1 MTHIIITRLE
11 VLPEL
16 PTCDRDKSGKMARMD
31 FLPAGCHEPLVC
43 KKCSEATHRTG
54 GMLVS
59 GLAPR
64 LCLCDRLISLSLTSS
79 RPVHVVAGVGI
90 SLPFMGYI
98 PLRAQ
103 TTFTQ
108 SSVHGHWGCSRLL
121 ATVNHAAVKCGC
133 TYPFEAVRDPPART
147 PGRGSAGPTNSMC
160 NLLRTPHTAFPGGRA
175 VLRSRHLCPRC
186 RFLRILANTACF
198 RLFVFISLWF

>member
-98 PLRAQ
+98 PLRADHIHAVLCPR
-103 TTFTQ
+103 TLGLLPPLGDCEPC
-108 SSVHGHWGCSRLL
+108 SCEVRVHIPIRGRARPS
-121 ATVNHAAVKCGC
+121 C
-133 TYPFEAVRDPPART
+133 TYPRK
-147 PGRGSAGPTNSMC
+147 GKC
-160 NLLRTPHTAFPGGRA
+160 W
-175 VLRSRHLCPRC
+175 
-186 RFLRILANTACF
+186 AN
-198 RLFVFISLWF
+198 